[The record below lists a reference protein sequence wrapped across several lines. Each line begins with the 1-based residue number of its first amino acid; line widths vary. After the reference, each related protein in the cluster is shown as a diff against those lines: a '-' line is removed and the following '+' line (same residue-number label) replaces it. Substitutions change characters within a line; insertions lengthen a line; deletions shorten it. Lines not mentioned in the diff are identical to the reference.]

1 MCLQQAETSILTR
14 SRDKP
19 EQRAL
24 QFASLE
30 SANGTP
36 KIGTNGDIFDGYLR
50 SSQGRD
56 VFSSLPSFSK
66 INGFQNQPKQQPTLC
81 ERYQSKSDEECEFE
95 ELDEASLSLRG
106 DVSIPEFVEG
116 RSNHVEEETDFLDQD
131 GEANNFSEPSSHIL
145 QDHVCELEVEKR
157 VNKNLLREMDE
168 LEHKFKSSQHRITEL
183 ELLLAAKT
191 EEPEIS
197 VLDGDFEGTLVAL
210 RRERRNTREL
220 KDELSTMKSK
230 ILCLEVEMSTKDREI
245 ALMRARL
252 QALQKKTDLA
262 KAFELCEDALL
273 SSQQEC
279 KELKLANQELGKKLS
294 HLEVSNMLGSYLPI
308 LPNDE
313 DDFGSDIE
321 SKIIIDLQKRLKMAE
336 AKLERSEKS
345 RWATEEFIESQQR
358 DVRASL
364 VQKRVAENALR
375 KVEELQYRLACS
387 EQTSHAQS
395 LLAAEALARTA
406 QDSYNFG
413 PTEYHTVPV

>member
-1 MCLQQAETSILTR
+1 LQQPETSISTK
-14 SRDKP
+14 DHKP
-19 EQRAL
+19 EQRVL

-30 SANGTP
+30 SANGMP

-56 VFSSLPSFSK
+56 VFSSLPSFSN
-66 INGFQNQPKQQPTLC
+66 INGFKNKPDQQPELS
-81 ERYQSKSDEECEFE
+81 EKYQSEPEEDRELV
-95 ELDEASLSLRG
+95 ELDEPSLSLRG

-116 RSNHVEEETDFLDQD
+116 RSNSIEEETHFLDQD
-131 GEANNFSEPSSHIL
+131 GEANNSSDPPSHIL
-145 QDHVCELEVEKR
+145 QGHICELEVEKR

-168 LEHKFKSSQHRITEL
+168 LEHKYKSSQHRITEL

-197 VLDGDFEGTLVAL
+197 VLDGDFEGTMVAL
-210 RRERRNTREL
+210 RREKKNTREL
-220 KDELSTMKSK
+220 KDELNTMKSK

-245 ALMRARL
+245 ALMKARL
-252 QALQKKTDLA
+252 KALQKNTDIA
-262 KAFELCEDALL
+262 KAFDLCEDALL
-273 SSQQEC
+273 STQQEC

-308 LPNDE
+308 LPNDADE
-313 DDFGSDIE
+313 FGSDIE
-321 SKIIIDLQKRLKMAE
+321 SKIIVDLQKRLKIAE

-345 RWATEEFIESQQR
+345 RWATEEVVEAQQR

-406 QDSYNFG
+406 RESYNFAQA
-413 PTEYHTVPV
+413 EHCIVPV

>member
-1 MCLQQAETSILTR
+1 MWCLQQPETSISTKDR
-14 SRDKP
+14 KP

-30 SANGTP
+30 SANGMP

-56 VFSSLPSFSK
+56 VFSSLPSFSN
-66 INGFQNQPKQQPTLC
+66 INGFKNKQQPELS
-81 ERYQSKSDEECEFE
+81 EKYQNEPDEERELV
-95 ELDEASLSLRG
+95 ELDEPSLSLRG

-116 RSNHVEEETDFLDQD
+116 RSNSIEEETLNFLDQD
-131 GEANNFSEPSSHIL
+131 GEANNSSDPPSHIL
-145 QDHVCELEVEKR
+145 QGHICELEVEKR

-183 ELLLAAKT
+183 ELLLAAKK

-197 VLDGDFEGTLVAL
+197 VLDGDFEGTMVAL
-210 RRERRNTREL
+210 RRERKNTREL
-220 KDELSTMKSK
+220 KDELNTMKSK

-245 ALMRARL
+245 ALMKARL
-252 QALQKKTDLA
+252 KALQKKTDIA
-262 KAFELCEDALL
+262 KAFDLCEDALL
-273 SSQQEC
+273 STQQEC

-308 LPNDE
+308 LPNDADE
-313 DDFGSDIE
+313 LGSDIE
-321 SKIIIDLQKRLKMAE
+321 SKIIVDLQKRLKIAE
-336 AKLERSEKS
+336 AKLERSERS
-345 RWATEEFIESQQR
+345 RWATEEVVEAQQR

-364 VQKRVAENALR
+364 VQKRVAENSLR

-406 QDSYNFG
+406 NFC
-413 PTEYHTVPV
+413 PAEHCIVPA